1 MDIGVDINSDWS
13 LNENG
18 DLSLVRDEDNL
29 SQAIINRL
37 GCYQPS
43 LEVYY
48 TMYGGFLSE
57 YFGRKQ
63 TDETLK
69 FMKIEL
75 DTILSQEER
84 ISSFTSTLSYNG
96 DGSVRVDLDMIVN
109 DVDVELNLVLSRDG
123 GVSVAGLGYFL

>member
-1 MDIGVDINSDWS
+1 MDIGVDINSEWS

-37 GCYQPS
+37 SCYQPS

-48 TMYGGFLSE
+48 TQYGGFLSE

-96 DGSVRVDLDMIVN
+96 NGSVRVDLDMIVN

-123 GVSVAGLGYFL
+123 GVSVAG

>member
-1 MDIGVDINSDWS
+1 MDIGVDINTSWGLDD
-13 LNENG
+13 NG

-29 SQAIINRL
+29 SQAKINRV

-48 TMYGGFLSE
+48 NQYGGFLSE
-57 YFGRKQ
+57 YFGRRQ

-84 ISSFTSTLSYNG
+84 INSFTSELSYTGN
-96 DGSVRVDLDMIVN
+96 GSVRIDLDIIVN
-109 DVDVELNLVLSRDG
+109 DEEVELNLVLDRDG
-123 GVSVAGLGYFL
+123 SVNVNG